1 MSGLFGVVSRENCAD
16 VLFYGT
22 DYHSHLG
29 TERGGI
35 AVLGDKFYRSIH
47 DISQGQFK
55 SKFVND
61 YKEMKGNAG
70 IGVISDRDDQPLLV
84 TSRFGTFAIVMAGLI
99 DNVNDLAENLLKEGE
114 SFVEMVDMGINATE
128 LVARLITQGDNL
140 INGIERMFDRIKGS
154 ASLLILNKDGIYA
167 ARDKLGRTPLVIGE
181 KGNELTV
188 ASESFSFFNLGF
200 KVKKYLSPGEIV
212 LLGKD
217 GLKQQKTGGSGN
229 QICSFLWIYTGYPA
243 SDYEGISVEV
253 VRERCGRFLAR
264 DDTVK
269 ADLVAGVPDSGVGHA
284 IGYAMESGLPYRR
297 PLVKY
302 TPGYGRSY
310 TPPSQEI
317 RDLVAKMKLIPIRDV
332 ISGNRIILCEDS
344 IVRGTQLKN
353 LTVKKLWENGA
364 QEVHIRPACPPL
376 MFPCKFV
383 LSTRG
388 TSELAARR
396 AIRAIEG
403 RDNEDVR
410 DYIDHRTE
418 KYARMVEWIRKDLDV
433 TSLRYQTIDNMV
445 RAVGLPGE
453 KLCLYCWTGGIA

>member
-29 TERGGI
+29 TERGGM